1 MQQAVLFSTRAVL
14 KRRHCLLC
22 RQYVSQEA
30 DLVAPAVLL
39 DQFGSSGWA
48 LISALINGN
57 RTARD
62 LYNTNAFVNTSE
74 Y

>member
-1 MQQAVLFSTRAVL
+1 MRGWI
-14 KRRHCLLC
+14 C

-48 LISALINGN
+48 LISALINGK
-57 RTARD
+57 RTAKD
-62 LYNTNAFVNTSE
+62 LYNSNAFVDTTDF
-74 Y
+74 